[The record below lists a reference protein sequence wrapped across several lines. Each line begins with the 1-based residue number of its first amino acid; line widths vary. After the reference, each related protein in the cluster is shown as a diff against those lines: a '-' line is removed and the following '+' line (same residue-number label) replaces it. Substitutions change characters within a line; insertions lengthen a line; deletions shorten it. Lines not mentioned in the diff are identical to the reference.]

1 MSAQTAWLV
10 GIFAVV
16 ITGVIAFFVGRQ
28 FGAGKTRIEE
38 LEAEVARQK
47 GEIED
52 YRKDVATH
60 FDKTATLFVSMAGSY
75 KELFEHLSSGYEKL
89 SSGSARELFQQRV
102 DALLVG
108 NSPAAGDDNKLL
120 TGAGLAAAA
129 AAAGTA
135 VASTGERET
144 DPRATSDA
152 GDEVGAGNDADQ
164 TSTQAAAEAGQVGID
179 SSVAES
185 TASELAASERVVSEL
200 AQAGQAEAERAE
212 AVQAGVEPAVAT
224 EAEPAPATVAEA
236 RTDQPALADDP
247 LAEEVVG
254 HHPPPRDQA
263 R

>member
-108 NSPAAGDDNKLL
+108 NSAAAGDDNKLL

-200 AQAGQAEAERAE
+200 AQAGQAEAERA
-212 AVQAGVEPAVAT
+212 GVEPAVAT
-224 EAEPAPATVAEA
+224 DAEPAPATVAEA

>member
-28 FGAGKTRIEE
+28 FGAGKTRIDE

-144 DPRATSDA
+144 DARAPSDTGDQLGA
-152 GDEVGAGNDADQ
+152 GDDADE
-164 TSTQAAAEAGQVGID
+164 TSTQPAAEAGQAGIAPD
-179 SSVAES
+179 VSEP
-185 TASELAASERVVSEL
+185 TASELAASEQVVSE
-200 AQAGQAEAERAE
+200 QAGAARAEAE
-212 AVQAGVEPAVAT
+212 AGSAT
-224 EAEPAPATVAEA
+224 DAAPAPAAGAEP
-236 RTDQPALADDP
+236 RNDQPALADDP

-254 HHPPPRDQA
+254 HHPQPRDEA